1 MAHGAVATIQA
12 GAILLADGE
21 TLSWKLSRLLRK
33 RCRIGPDLW
42 AARPRGLRY
51 GRFQA
56 ELSGVLLARQV
67 LGLLAGLFSVLS
79 YRSFQEQGS
88 GFAAIPFGI

>member
-1 MAHGAVATIQA
+1 MVKVAFGKLARPAYAV
-12 GAILLADGE
+12 ADGE
-21 TLSWKLSRLLRK
+21 TLSWKLSGLLRK

-56 ELSGVLLARQV
+56 DLSGVLLARQD
-67 LGLLAGLFSVLS
+67 LSLLAGLFSVLS

-88 GFAAIPFGI
+88 GFAAIPFGV